1 MLQSR
6 KYNLYALG
14 TVLVCL
20 GCMGLAAA
28 LDSAARLLAAQFAA
42 PAAGWTEDMLRRP
55 AAAADW
61 LTAAGALLG
70 ALLLYKGGPRASL
83 AAGAALGAV
92 GCMALAACHSGAYI
106 LYLIG
111 EYLLPVGAAGLRLGG
126 FALCMN
132 WFVRLRGRAMGAAA
146 LGGTVYLA
154 LGAGAIGQ
162 FIATRLSG
170 VFTPLA
176 GGAAAA
182 LGLLALAACLLRDE
196 PEDIGMYPDGAGT
209 PPAGETEEEPMP
221 LGRALSQP
229 RLWLA
234 LACLGALAAAAAGW
248 TAFLAPRLMA
258 RHGGGDAL
266 VVQAGPWLALGAILA
281 LPAGYLFGWLCDS
294 LGAMNGVRVL
304 ALGEMAA
311 AALLWAFPKELGAS
325 EGILIALC
333 EALLIGG
340 GPVALPCAMAQ
351 VYGRRQVFSA
361 GRVLFPALYL
371 AAALMGPVGA
381 LLGGGARARLY
392 IVLLALAGVG
402 FLLSFFLRPEKK

>member
-42 PAAGWTEDMLRRP
+42 PAAGWTEDMFRRP

-92 GCMALAACHSGAYI
+92 GCMALAVCHGGAYA
-106 LYLIG
+106 LYLLG
-111 EYLLPVGAAGLRLGG
+111 ECLLPVGAACLRLGG
-126 FALCMN
+126 MGLIFN

-154 LGAGAIGQ
+154 LGAGAVGQ
-162 FIATRLSG
+162 FIAARLSG
-170 VFTPLA
+170 AFTPLA

-182 LGLLALAACLLRDE
+182 LGLLALTTCLLRDE

-209 PPAGETEEEPMP
+209 PPDRETAEPIKI
-221 LGRALSQP
+221 LSQP

-234 LACLGALAAAAAGW
+234 LVCLGALAAAAAGW

-281 LPAGYLFGWLCDS
+281 LPAGYLFGWLCDAS
-294 LGAMNGVRVL
+294 GAMNGVRLL

-311 AALLWAFPKELGAS
+311 AALLWAFPKELGIR

-371 AAALMGPVGA
+371 AAALMGPAGA
-381 LLGGGARARLY
+381 LLGGGERARLY
-392 IVLLALAGVG
+392 IVLLALAAVG
-402 FLLSFFLRPEKK
+402 FLLSFFLRPEKKG